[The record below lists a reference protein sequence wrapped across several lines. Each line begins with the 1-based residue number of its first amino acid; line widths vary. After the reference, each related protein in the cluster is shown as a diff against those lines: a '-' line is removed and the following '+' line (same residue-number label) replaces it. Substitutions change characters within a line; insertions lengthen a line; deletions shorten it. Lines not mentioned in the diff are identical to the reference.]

1 MFGWSRKS
9 APAGRLERLLAGYS
23 PCPPVH
29 IGVNIRIS
37 GEKAP
42 TLGAEQL
49 RENFEAYRNA
59 VPDRLTKL
67 RPLLAALGVDMDT
80 AYTDP
85 VAFVHRLHPMLLAE
99 LPSLYHPEL
108 GKHVD
113 WELSDRSGNAIVLTF
128 LADLAMLE
136 ADLLIRAKPGAFLGQ
151 NLDPGDRNMF
161 SYRRPCLLG
170 LGDSLYPDA
179 PPSIYYIEEEW
190 FGAYSNMDRPER
202 LASAE
207 FTPAQYPRVM
217 GGSILMRLERD
228 IPHPKLNELKRDT
241 WLGQAG

>member
-1 MFGWSRKS
+1 MFGWGRKS
-9 APAGRLERLLAGYS
+9 APAGRLEGLLAEYP

-29 IGVNIRIS
+29 VGANIRMS
-37 GEKAP
+37 GETAP
-42 TLGAEQL
+42 VLSAEQL
-49 RENFEAYRNA
+49 RENFEAYRDA
-59 VPDRLTKL
+59 VPDRLATL
-67 RPLLAALGVDMDT
+67 RPLLAALDVDMDA

-85 VAFVHRLHPMLLAE
+85 LAFVRGLHPMLLAE
-99 LPSLYHPEL
+99 LPRLYRPEL
-108 GKHVD
+108 GKHAD
-113 WELSDRSGNAIVLTF
+113 WEVSDRSGGAIVLTF

-136 ADLLIRAKPGAFLGQ
+136 ADVLIRAKPGAFLGQ
-151 NLDPGDRNMF
+151 DLDPGDRTMF

-179 PPSIYYIEEEW
+179 PPSIYYLEEEW
-190 FGAYSNMDRPER
+190 FGAYSNMDSPGR
-202 LASAE
+202 LASAA

-228 IPHPKLNELKRDT
+228 IPHPRLEALKRDT